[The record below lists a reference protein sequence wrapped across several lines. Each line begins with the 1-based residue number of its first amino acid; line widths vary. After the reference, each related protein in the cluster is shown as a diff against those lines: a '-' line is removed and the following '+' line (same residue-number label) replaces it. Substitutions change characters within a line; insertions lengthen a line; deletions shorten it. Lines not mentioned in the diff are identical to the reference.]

1 MGLPILVLGESGSGK
16 SSSLRNFESG
26 EIGILNV
33 ASKPLPFR
41 KALPKI
47 DKASYPIITRTLQ
60 KNTLKAYV
68 IDDAQYLMTF
78 SAFSRAKETGYTKFT
93 DIALEY
99 YNLIQTIINDTTPDT
114 LVYLLQHIDT
124 TDDGR
129 IKAKTVGKM
138 LDNQLTVEGMFAIV
152 LLARTDGQR
161 HWFDTQS
168 DGYTTVKTPME
179 MFAEREIDNDL
190 KMVDSTIREYYG
202 FEPLKS
208 KGDNK

>member
-16 SSSLRNFESG
+16 SSSLRNFEPG

-60 KNTLKAYV
+60 KNTLKAYAV
-68 IDDAQYLMTF
+68 DDAQYLMTF
-78 SAFSRAKETGYTKFT
+78 SAFSRAKETGYGKFT

-190 KMVDSTIREYYG
+190 KMVDTTIRDYYG
-202 FEPLKS
+202 FKSLKS
-208 KGDNK
+208 KGE

>member
-16 SSSLRNFESG
+16 SSSLRNFEPG

-60 KNTLKAYV
+60 KNTLKAYA

-78 SAFSRAKETGYTKFT
+78 SAFSRAKETGYGKFT

-179 MFAEREIDNDL
+179 MFAEQEIDNDL
-190 KMVDSTIREYYG
+190 KMVDTTIRDYYG
-202 FEPLKS
+202 FEPLKG
-208 KGDNK
+208 KGE

>member
-16 SSSLRNFESG
+16 SSSLRNFEPG

-41 KALPKI
+41 KTLPKI

-60 KNTLKAYV
+60 KNTLKAYAV
-68 IDDAQYLMTF
+68 DDAQYLMTF
-78 SAFSRAKETGYTKFT
+78 SAFSRAKETGYGKFT

-99 YNLIQTIINDTTPDT
+99 YNLIQTIINNTTPDT

-152 LLARTDGQR
+152 LLARTDGKR

-168 DGYTTVKTPME
+168 DGYTTVKTPMD
-179 MFAEREIDNDL
+179 MFPEQEIDNDL
-190 KMVDSTIREYYG
+190 KMVDTTIRDYYG
-202 FEPLKS
+202 FEPLKN
-208 KGDNK
+208 KGE

>member
-16 SSSLRNFESG
+16 SSSLRNFEPG

-60 KNTLKAYV
+60 KNTLKAYAV
-68 IDDAQYLMTF
+68 DDAQYLMTF
-78 SAFSRAKETGYTKFT
+78 SAFSRAKETGYGKFT

-179 MFAEREIDNDL
+179 MFTEQEIDNDL
-190 KMVDSTIREYYG
+190 KMVDTTIRDYYG

-208 KGDNK
+208 KGE

>member
-16 SSSLRNFESG
+16 SSSLRNFEPG

-60 KNTLKAYV
+60 KNTLKAYAV
-68 IDDAQYLMTF
+68 DDAQYLMTF
-78 SAFSRAKETGYTKFT
+78 SAFSRAKETGYGKFT

-179 MFAEREIDNDL
+179 MFAEQEIDNDL
-190 KMVDSTIREYYG
+190 KMVDTTIRDYYG

-208 KGDNK
+208 KGE

>member
-16 SSSLRNFESG
+16 SSSLRNFEPG

-60 KNTLKAYV
+60 KNTLKAYAV
-68 IDDAQYLMTF
+68 DDAQYLMTF
-78 SAFSRAKETGYTKFT
+78 SAFSRAKETGYGKFT

-168 DGYTTVKTPME
+168 DGSTTVKTPME

-190 KMVDSTIREYYG
+190 KMVDTTIRDYYG

-208 KGDNK
+208 KGE

>member
-16 SSSLRNFESG
+16 SSSLRNFEPG

-60 KNTLKAYV
+60 KNTLKAYA

-78 SAFSRAKETGYTKFT
+78 SAFSRAKETGYGKFT

-152 LLARTDGQR
+152 LLAHTDGQR

-179 MFAEREIDNDL
+179 MFSDREIDNDL
-190 KMVDSTIREYYG
+190 KMVDTTIRDYYG
-202 FEPLKS
+202 FTPLKS
-208 KGDNK
+208 KGE

>member
-16 SSSLRNFESG
+16 SSSLRNFEPG

-60 KNTLKAYV
+60 KNTLKAYA

-202 FEPLKS
+202 FEPLKN
-208 KGDNK
+208 KGE

>member
-16 SSSLRNFESG
+16 SSSLRNFEPG

-60 KNTLKAYV
+60 KNTLKAYAV
-68 IDDAQYLMTF
+68 DDAQYLMTF
-78 SAFSRAKETGYTKFT
+78 SAFSRAKETGYGKFT

-179 MFAEREIDNDL
+179 MFSDQEIDNDL
-190 KMVDSTIREYYG
+190 KMVDTTIRDYYG

-208 KGDNK
+208 KGE

>member
-16 SSSLRNFESG
+16 SSSLRNFEPG

-179 MFAEREIDNDL
+179 MFPEREIDNDL
-190 KMVDSTIREYYG
+190 KAVDTTIREYYG

>member
-16 SSSLRNFESG
+16 SSSLRNFEPG

-60 KNTLKAYV
+60 KNTLKAYA

-78 SAFSRAKETGYTKFT
+78 SAFSRAKETGYGKFT

-190 KMVDSTIREYYG
+190 KMVDTKIREYYG
-202 FEPLKS
+202 LTKS
-208 KGDNK
+208 QEEK

>member
-16 SSSLRNFESG
+16 SSSLRNFEPG

-60 KNTLKAYV
+60 KNTLKAYAV
-68 IDDAQYLMTF
+68 DDAQYLMTF
-78 SAFSRAKETGYTKFT
+78 SAFSRAKETGYGKFT

-179 MFAEREIDNDL
+179 MFAEQEIDNDL
-190 KMVDSTIREYYG
+190 KMVDTTIRDYYG
-202 FEPLKS
+202 FEPLKN
-208 KGDNK
+208 KGE

>member
-16 SSSLRNFESG
+16 SSSLRNFEPG

-190 KMVDSTIREYYG
+190 KAVDTTIREYYG

-208 KGDNK
+208 KGE

>member
-16 SSSLRNFESG
+16 SSSLRNFEPG

-78 SAFSRAKETGYTKFT
+78 SAFSRAKETGYGKFT

-179 MFAEREIDNDL
+179 MFAEQEIDNDL
-190 KMVDSTIREYYG
+190 KMVDTTIRDYYG
-202 FEPLKS
+202 FTPLKS
-208 KGDNK
+208 KGE

>member
-16 SSSLRNFESG
+16 SSSLRNFEPG

-60 KNTLKAYV
+60 KNTLKAYAV
-68 IDDAQYLMTF
+68 DDAQYLMTF
-78 SAFSRAKETGYTKFT
+78 SAFSRAKETGYGKFT

-179 MFAEREIDNDL
+179 MFADQEIDNDL
-190 KMVDSTIREYYG
+190 KMVDTTIRDYYG

-208 KGDNK
+208 KGE

>member
-16 SSSLRNFESG
+16 SSSLRNFEPG

-60 KNTLKAYV
+60 KNTLKAYA

-78 SAFSRAKETGYTKFT
+78 SAFSRAKETGYGKFT

-179 MFAEREIDNDL
+179 MFPEREIDNDL
-190 KMVDSTIREYYG
+190 KMVDTTIRDYYG
-202 FEPLKS
+202 FEPLKG
-208 KGDNK
+208 KGE

>member
-1 MGLPILVLGESGSGK
+1 
-16 SSSLRNFESG
+16 
-26 EIGILNV
+26 
-33 ASKPLPFR
+33 
-41 KALPKI
+41 
-47 DKASYPIITRTLQ
+47 
-60 KNTLKAYV
+60 
-68 IDDAQYLMTF
+68 MTF
-78 SAFSRAKETGYTKFT
+78 SAFSRAKETGYGKFT

-179 MFAEREIDNDL
+179 MFADQEIDNDL
-190 KMVDSTIREYYG
+190 KMVDTTIRDYYG

-208 KGDNK
+208 KGE

>member
-16 SSSLRNFESG
+16 SSSLRNFEPG

-60 KNTLKAYV
+60 KNTLKAYAV
-68 IDDAQYLMTF
+68 DDAQYLMTF
-78 SAFSRAKETGYTKFT
+78 SAFSRAKETGYGKFT

-190 KMVDSTIREYYG
+190 KMVDTTIRDYYG

-208 KGDNK
+208 KGE

>member
-16 SSSLRNFESG
+16 SSSLRNFEPG

-41 KALPKI
+41 KQLPKI
-47 DKASYPIITRTLQ
+47 DHASYSLITKTLE
-60 KNTLKAYV
+60 KNTLRAYAV
-68 IDDAQYLMTF
+68 DDAQYLMTF
-78 SAFSRAKETGYTKFT
+78 SAFSRAKETGYGKFT

-99 YNLIQTIINDTTPDT
+99 YNMIQTVINKTTPDT
-114 LVYLLQHIDT
+114 IVYFLQHT
-124 TDDGR
+124 ENTDDGR

-179 MFAEREIDNDL
+179 MFAEQEIDNDL
-190 KMVDSTIREYYG
+190 KMVDTTIRDYYG

-208 KGDNK
+208 KGE

>member
-16 SSSLRNFESG
+16 SSSLRNFESW

-60 KNTLKAYV
+60 KNTLKAYA

-78 SAFSRAKETGYTKFT
+78 SAFSRAKETGYGKFT

-179 MFAEREIDNDL
+179 MFPEREIDNDL
-190 KMVDSTIREYYG
+190 KMVDTTIRDYYG

-208 KGDNK
+208 KGE

>member
-16 SSSLRNFESG
+16 SSSLRNFEPG

-60 KNTLKAYV
+60 KNTQKAYAV
-68 IDDAQYLMTF
+68 DDAQYLMTF
-78 SAFSRAKETGYTKFT
+78 SAFSRAKETGYGKFT

-190 KMVDSTIREYYG
+190 KMVDTTIRDYYG

-208 KGDNK
+208 KGE

>member
-1 MGLPILVLGESGSGK
+1 MGLPILILGESGSGK
-16 SSSLRNFESG
+16 SSSLRNFEPG

-60 KNTLKAYV
+60 KNTLKAYAV
-68 IDDAQYLMTF
+68 DDAQYLMTF
-78 SAFSRAKETGYTKFT
+78 SAFSRAKETGYGKFT

-152 LLARTDGQR
+152 LLARTDGKR

-179 MFAEREIDNDL
+179 MFADQKIDNDL
-190 KMVDSTIREYYG
+190 KMVDTTIRDYYG

-208 KGDNK
+208 KGE